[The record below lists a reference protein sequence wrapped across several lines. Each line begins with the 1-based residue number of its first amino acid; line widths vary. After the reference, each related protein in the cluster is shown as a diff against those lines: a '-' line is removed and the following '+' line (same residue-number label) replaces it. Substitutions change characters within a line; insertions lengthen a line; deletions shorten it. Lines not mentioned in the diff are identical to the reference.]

1 MNERDK
7 ELADKVRFVST
18 ATPPTQ
24 DEILQHFADLIRA
37 DERDKYEAQ
46 FKNLMRLH
54 ELRESQPNKP
64 CCLNE
69 REACAKVVIDIA
81 KDESSIALVLEAVA
95 EAIRARGNT

>member
-37 DERDKYEAQ
+37 DER
-46 FKNLMRLH
+46 
-54 ELRESQPNKP
+54 
-64 CCLNE
+64 
-69 REACAKVVIDIA
+69 EACAKVVIDIA

-95 EAIRARGNT
+95 DAIRARGNT